1 MLNIFSL
8 FTILVYQLVSIYTIS
23 VNDNTGNA
31 INFAAFTG
39 KKILLV
45 NTASNSTNAGQYAQ
59 LEQLYQLHKD
69 SLVIIAFPS
78 NDFGNEPGTIDS
90 INSWVH
96 TNYNIHYLLAEKTI
110 VSGSE
115 KSYLYNWL
123 SDINANGMM
132 NSSVS
137 HDFYKYLINS
147 EGKLIGIFNE
157 EVDPL
162 DSKIQEAI
170 TNWI

>member
-8 FTILVYQLVSIYTIS
+8 FPILIYQVVSIYSIS
-23 VNDNTGNA
+23 VNDNTGNT

-78 NDFGNEPGTIDS
+78 NDFGNEPGSNDS
-90 INSWVH
+90 IANWVRA
-96 TNYNIHYLLAEKTI
+96 NYNIHYLLAEKII

-137 HDFYKYLINS
+137 HDFYKYLING

-157 EVDPL
+157 EVSPL
-162 DSKIQEAI
+162 DDKVQDAI
-170 TNWI
+170 TN